1 MRISDWSSD
10 VCSSDLRG
18 DHPGLADADIAA
30 EFDCGIDLAER
41 LDPRI
46 VDALGAR
53 AAEIDDR
60 DRAGLEIPAGAARAA
75 DQIETGAVARR
86 RDGEAATR
94 PHRAGPDRATG
105 DVPSPVIGILPTAGT
120 EREGIGWRPRGQ
132 GGISYGRRGG
142 AQG

>member
-53 AAEIDDR
+53 AVEIDDR
-60 DRAGLEIPAGAARAA
+60 DRAGLEIPAGAGRVA
-75 DQIETGAVARR
+75 DQIETGAVARQR
-86 RDGEAATR
+86 EGEAA
-94 PHRAGPDRATG
+94 HRADRAG
-105 DVPSPVIGILPTAGT
+105 ADRGAVVVRSPVIGDRKSTRLNS
-120 EREGIGWRPRGQ
+120 RN
-132 GGISYGRRGG
+132 YGATRMPSS
-142 AQG
+142 A